1 MASHPQAPQD
11 APTAQN
17 PRATQSSAPSLA
29 EKPEPSQPAIDPAQL
44 VSAQRAYFDSGATL
58 DVNGRILALQRFY
71 DTVVAHEEELAW
83 AMKQDLGKSAQ
94 ETYMSEV
101 GLVLSE
107 TKYQM
112 AHLRR
117 WSKPQ
122 LKTPSLINFPAT
134 SFDVPNP
141 KGLVYVMSPWNYPV
155 MLALEPLVGAVA
167 AGNCVI
173 VRPSDSAPHVGQ
185 ALASLIAEAF
195 DPRHVACVLGSHDIA
210 DALLAQPI
218 DHVFFTG
225 SKRVGAYVM
234 EQAAKIHASVT
245 LELGGQSPCIVC
257 DDAHIKLAAR
267 RIVFGKFLNCGQT
280 CVCPDYV
287 MVARPVHDAFVAAVK
302 GEILR
307 QFGEN
312 ALDNPNW
319 GKICK
324 PRDYQRILSLVDPAK
339 VVFGGQHDDAACR
352 IAPIVMDD
360 VQPADKVMSQ
370 EIFGPILPIMVFDRI
385 DEVWSQIR
393 SLPTPLAA
401 YLFTHNQQIIDYFL
415 NRLSFGSGCI
425 NDTIMQV
432 AVSNIGFGGNKA
444 SGLGRYHGKFSF
456 DTFTNY
462 KAMLKKSRFID
473 LPMRY
478 QPYNSLS
485 NAIIRLLVR

>member
-1 MASHPQAPQD
+1 MDHQTVSKSASP
-11 APTAQN
+11 
-17 PRATQSSAPSLA
+17 A
-29 EKPEPSQPAIDPAQL
+29 EKPVPSQPEIDPAQL
-44 VSAQRAYFDSGATL
+44 VSSQRAYFESGATL
-58 DVNGRILALQRFY
+58 DVNRRILALQRFY
-71 DTVVAHEEELAW
+71 DAVKDHEPQLAK
-83 AMKQDLGKSAQ
+83 AMKEDLGKSAQ

-107 TKYQM
+107 TKYQI
-112 AHLRR
+112 AHLRS

-122 LKTPSLINFPAT
+122 LKTPSIINFPAL

-141 KGLVYVMSPWNYPV
+141 KGVVYVMSPWNYPV

-185 ALASLIAEAF
+185 ALASLVAEAF
-195 DPRHVACVLGSHDIA
+195 DFRHVACVLGSHDIA
-210 DALLAQPI
+210 DALLAQPV

-225 SKRVGAYVM
+225 SKGVGAYVM
-234 EQAAKIHASVT
+234 EQAAKIYASVT

-287 MVARPVHDAFVAAVK
+287 MVARSAHDAFVAAVK
-302 GEILR
+302 DEIVR

-312 ALDNPNW
+312 ALDNPDW

-324 PRDYQRILSLVDPAK
+324 PRDYQRILGLVDPAK

-352 IAPIVMDD
+352 IAPIVMDN

-370 EIFGPILPIMVFDRI
+370 EIFGPILPIMVFDSI
-385 DEVWSQIR
+385 DEAWSQIR

-401 YLFTHNQQIIDYFL
+401 YLFTHNQSIIDYYL
-415 NRLSFGSGCI
+415 NQLSFGSGCI

-432 AVSNIGFGGNKA
+432 SVSNIGFGGNKA

-462 KAMLKKSRFID
+462 KAMLKKSCLID

-485 NAIIRLLVR
+485 NAVIRLLVR